1 MRVRVPTPFEL
12 VDFFG
17 RATARGDRSL
27 PITDTSPDPGLFG
40 PGTVTWTVMKEPV
53 LILGGGR
60 ALLMQAAH
68 PLIAQGAIDHSTY
81 ATDPFGRLDRT
92 LVWVVSVTF
101 GTRREARAASR
112 EVNRLHAAVTGTL
125 PAAEAT
131 DKVPALTAYT
141 AKHPD
146 LLIWVHATFVDTMLA
161 THDAFVGTLSEAE
174 RDTFVREWHAVARLM
189 GVPSRGLWRDAGE
202 LHDYIRDQVECGP
215 VRPGPGSR
223 RVAQTVVHPPLPTR
237 ALRPAWEAVAF
248 ATVGLLPAAVR
259 RGYGITWTPAHEA
272 AHGAL
277 SMSLRAARAVLPERV
292 RSSPVHDFAQAR
304 VAGQLRLAQTRQA
317 RAATRSRRRPKAA

>member
-17 RATARGDRSL
+17 RATARGERSL
-27 PITDTSPDPGLFG
+27 PISDPSPDPGLFG

-81 ATDPFGRLDRT
+81 ATDPFGRLERT

-112 EVNRLHAAVTGTL
+112 AVNRLHAAVTGTL
-125 PAAEAT
+125 PAADAT
-131 DKVPALTAYT
+131 ETVCALTPYT
-141 AKHPD
+141 AKDPE

-161 THDAFVGTLSEAE
+161 THDAFVGTLSEPE
-174 RDTFVREWHAVARLM
+174 RDRFVREWHSVARLM
-189 GVPSRGLWRDAGE
+189 GVPSRGVWRDASE
-202 LHDYIRDQVECGP
+202 LRAYIRDQVERGP
-215 VRPGPGSR
+215 VRPGPGSW
-223 RVAQTVVHPPLPTR
+223 RVAQTVVHPPLPSR

-259 RGYGITWTPAHEA
+259 RGYGMRWTPAHDA
-272 AHGAL
+272 AHRAL
-277 SMSLRAARAVLPERV
+277 SVSLRAARAVLPERV

-304 VAGQLRLAQTRQA
+304 VAGGLQLTQPQA
-317 RAATRSRRRPKAA
+317 TPAARSRRRPEAA